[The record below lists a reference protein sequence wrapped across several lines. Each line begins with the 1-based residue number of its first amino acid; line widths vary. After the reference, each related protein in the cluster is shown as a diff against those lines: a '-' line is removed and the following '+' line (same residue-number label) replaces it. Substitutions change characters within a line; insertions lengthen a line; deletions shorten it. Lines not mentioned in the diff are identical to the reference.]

1 MIQLLLEREGYSRI
15 DTATNRQQAR
25 ELIDQ
30 NAYDL
35 IVLDVMLPDGSGF
48 DLCQEIR
55 KTSKI
60 PILFRTSR
68 TADIDILAGFGY
80 GGDDYVTKP
89 FHALELVARIKALL
103 RRYRYFQEQLEQQ
116 QPEVLDYGDLIHLS
130 KGVYEEPL
138 LRKGLLSRFRK
149 SQPKKHFLFFFF
161 GDLFDHMEQL
171 TERLRTSEEERKRL
185 EKQRQDWIAGISHD
199 LKTPLAY
206 IKGYASMMSVSRYR

>member
-35 IVLDVMLPDGSGF
+35 IILDVMLPDGSGF

-130 KGVYEEPL
+130 PKGCTKNPSYGKVSFLDSVEPTQTTLSFL
-138 LRKGLLSRFRK
+138 LFWEPVRSHGTT
-149 SQPKKHFLFFFF
+149 
-161 GDLFDHMEQL
+161 D
-171 TERLRTSEEERKRL
+171 RTPSDK
-185 EKQRQDWIAGISHD
+185 
-199 LKTPLAY
+199 
-206 IKGYASMMSVSRYR
+206 